1 MVLPIA
7 KLPAKALRRPT
18 ENLTFPLK
26 KDIKRM
32 VLDMLDTVK
41 KADGIG
47 LAAPQVSKSLNM
59 ALIYL
64 EEAGVPPFMLFNPKI
79 IKSSKE
85 TVDIEEGC
93 LSMPGVFGLVERP
106 KKITVEA
113 QDLEGK
119 KITLTDDDWI
129 ARVMQH
135 EIDHLAGTLIIDKFK
150 TITRGE
156 ELLSQYDKGRQ
167 V

>member
-1 MVLPIA
+1 MILPIA
-7 KLPAKALRRPT
+7 KLPSKVLRKET
-18 ENLTFPLK
+18 EDIVFPLK
-26 KDIKRM
+26 KDIRRL
-32 VLDMLDTVK
+32 VLDMLETVK

-64 EEAGVPPFMLFNPKI
+64 TESGVPPFVLFNPRILKA
-79 IKSSKE
+79 SKQ
-85 TVDIEEGC
+85 TVEIEEGC

-113 QDLEGK
+113 EDLEGK
-119 KITLTDDDWI
+119 TITLTDDGWI

-135 EIDHLAGTLIIDKFK
+135 EIDHLNKTLIIDKFK
-150 TITRGE
+150 NITRGE
-156 ELLSQYDKGRQ
+156 ELLTKYSEKK
-167 V
+167 